1 MSIASLA
8 LAAGLF
14 QVAPCDLRDGPANA
28 ERELGVECGWITV
41 PREHGKPG
49 TRTLRLWAA
58 RIKATGTAKADS
70 LLFINGGPGVETVGR
85 LLPAL
90 PTSENL
96 RALRADRD
104 ILLFDQRGS
113 GRSEEALCP
122 GLGKQLA
129 AVSDLGLSPRD
140 EDDRGRA
147 LFVDCRAALDKAGM
161 DLGAYTT
168 GATVADM
175 EVVRK
180 AFGVTQWNLV
190 SVSYGTLVA
199 LHAMRTHPDGI
210 RTSILN
216 SPYPPNSITWA
227 EQASTTAGA
236 YQAIGRACAAQAAC
250 AARFGDVVA
259 KLEETLARLD
269 RTPLPDGDRKITG
282 RLFASALWPVAVQS
296 PMVKYVPLA
305 IDRAHA
311 GDAEAIKGLVRTFT
325 GGNAFGDRS
334 TAQAYAIGCHEGGRT
349 RDATARAR
357 VLYPALVSATPD
369 DGWDRLCA
377 AFRPGYADPA
387 FFAPVASAIPTL
399 MYAGSLDPATPVA
412 DAYQALRFLDN
423 ATVVEVDGAAHAPM
437 GLDACTR
444 GIAHAFL
451 ADPARAPDLACLATR
466 APLEFALD
474 GLAELYAP
482 PKR

>member
-14 QVAPCDLRDGPANA
+14 QVAPCDLKDGPKDA

-41 PREHGKPG
+41 PRDHGTSG

-58 RIKATGTAKADS
+58 RIKATGTAKADP

-85 LLPAL
+85 LLPAI

-96 RALRADRD
+96 KALRADRD

-113 GRSEEALCP
+113 GRSQEALCP
-122 GLGKQLA
+122 ELGDKLTAVAGLGLA
-129 AVSDLGLSPRD
+129 PAE
-140 EDDRGRA
+140 EDARHRE
-147 LFVDCRAALDKAGM
+147 LFVACRATLEKAGI

-168 GATVADM
+168 AATVADM

-180 AFGVTQWNLV
+180 AFGVERWNLV

-199 LHAMRTHPDGI
+199 LHAMRMHPQTV
-210 RTSILN
+210 RASILN
-216 SPYPPNSITWA
+216 SPYPPNSSTWA
-227 EQASTTAGA
+227 EQATTTAAA
-236 YQAIGRACAAQAAC
+236 YQAIGRDCAAQAAC

-259 KLEETLARLD
+259 KLEATLARLD
-269 RTPLPDGDRKITG
+269 RSPLPDGKRQITG

-296 PMVKYVPLA
+296 PIVKFVPLA

-311 GDAEAIKGLVRTFT
+311 GDAEAIKGLVRTFAD
-325 GGNAFGDRS
+325 GNAFGGRS
-334 TAQAYAIGCHEGGRT
+334 IAQAYAIGCHEGGRT
-349 RDATARAR
+349 RDAQARAR
-357 VLYPALVSATPD
+357 ALYPALVSATPD
-369 DGWDRLCA
+369 DSWDRLCA
-377 AFRPGYADPA
+377 AFRPGYADPT

-412 DAYQALRFLDN
+412 DAYHALRFLEN
-423 ATVVEVDGAAHAPM
+423 ASVVEVAGAAHAPM
-437 GLDACTR
+437 GSDECTR
-444 GIAHAFL
+444 GIAVAFL
-451 ADPARAPDLACLATR
+451 DDPSRSPDLGCLAKR

-474 GLAELYAP
+474 GLETLYT
-482 PKR
+482 PKQ